1 MVRGADTRPP
11 AVYNDA
17 ILVIR
22 YGGVVVKFKPLLDRW
37 KKEAAPAR
45 TAKEYALRLELDDA
59 ARLHALAELFPGQP
73 IEVIITDLLHA
84 TLDEI
89 GAAMPYERGP
99 KVISRD
105 DQGDPVYEDI
115 GLTPRFVELTR
126 KFKKKLDVSG

>member
-1 MVRGADTRPP
+1 M
-11 AVYNDA
+11 
-17 ILVIR
+17 
-22 YGGVVVKFKPLLDRW
+22 KFKPLLDRW

-59 ARLHALAELFPGQP
+59 ARLQALAELFPGQS

-84 TLDEI
+84 GLDEI

-99 KVISRD
+99 KVISSD
-105 DQGDPVYEDI
+105 DHGDPVYEDV

-126 KFKKKLDVSG
+126 KFKKQLDVSG